1 MAQMKHESD
10 GIKMSVSDEIRAWAL
25 LNIRDI
31 MQFVM
36 CAHDDEIVERYGDEK
51 TAIEICEKYVSIA
64 MKAAMIEVPLAGWSM
79 KYSQPVTGGDGK
91 RVTHDAYF
99 YTVTEGNEDAD
110 N

>member
-31 MQFVM
+31 MHFVM
-36 CAHDDEIVERYGDEK
+36 CAQDDEIEERYGDEK

-79 KYSQPVTGGDGK
+79 KYSQPVSGGEGK
-91 RVTHDAYF
+91 RVTKDAYF
-99 YTVTEGNEDAD
+99 YTVTEGSEDAD
-110 N
+110 S